1 MEEAQESRTPEQL
14 KAGEVMSAEG
24 AAWHQVRIRPSTLIP
39 YLVVGLA
46 WFAFLMVAFRV
57 RMIEPVFLWVFAH
70 GLILD
75 NLHIL
80 GFWAPRLITFGAY
93 MAAALLA
100 WFLFE
105 LGGRKPE
112 HVWRRAVIAWV
123 CIQVIF
129 CLIAAFLTSTGVV
142 HE

>member
-1 MEEAQESRTPEQL
+1 MSSESVTRQ
-14 KAGEVMSAEG
+14 
-24 AAWHQVRIRPSTLIP
+24 HVRIRPAALTP
-39 YLVVGLA
+39 YLVVGLV
-46 WFAFLMVAFRV
+46 WFAFLLVAFRV

-75 NLHIL
+75 NLNIL
-80 GFWAPRLITFGAY
+80 GFWAPILTTLGAY
-93 MAAALLA
+93 LAAALLA
-100 WFLFE
+100 WFLCE

-112 HVWRRAVIAWV
+112 HVWRRALLAWV

-129 CLIAAFLTSTGVV
+129 CLVAAFLMYTGVV

>member
-1 MEEAQESRTPEQL
+1 
-14 KAGEVMSAEG
+14 MSSEP
-24 AAWHQVRIRPSTLIP
+24 AARHQVRIRPATLAP
-39 YLVVGLA
+39 YVVVGLA

-75 NLHIL
+75 NLNVL
-80 GFWAPRLITFGAY
+80 GFWAPRLATLGAY

-100 WFLFE
+100 WFLCE
-105 LGGRKPE
+105 LGGRNSK
-112 HVWRRAVIAWV
+112 HVWRRAVLAWV
-123 CIQVIF
+123 GIQAIF
-129 CLIAAFLTSTGVV
+129 CLIAAFLMNTGVV

>member
-1 MEEAQESRTPEQL
+1 
-14 KAGEVMSAEG
+14 
-24 AAWHQVRIRPSTLIP
+24 
-39 YLVVGLA
+39 
-46 WFAFLMVAFRV
+46 MVAFRV

-80 GFWAPRLITFGAY
+80 GFWAPRLVTLGAY
-93 MAAALLA
+93 TAAALLA

-105 LGGRKPE
+105 LGGRKAQ
-112 HVWRRAVIAWV
+112 HVWRRAVIGWIV
-123 CIQVIF
+123 IQAVF
-129 CLIAAFLTSTGVV
+129 CLGAAFLISTGVI